1 MTSWQRS
8 TKMALSKL
16 LSQFM
21 RYYSAASP
29 DMFFR
34 YTNALSNYL
43 LEKVIEK
50 NKQTK

>member
-43 LEKVIEK
+43 LEKVIKK